1 MRKLV
6 SKALVSQRIT
16 PLYLSPRHEPYLLL
30 VVLLSCG
37 LVLEL
42 DFVHELR
49 TCSDVAVEG
58 SQPSQTSLK
67 FERPCF
73 CLCTCRSCLVVK
85 NRCRQTLCSRYALP
99 LPFGDILTFHC
110 YTYCYRFCCT
120 FCFLRNS

>member
-67 FERPCF
+67 FERPCCVLVLVCARVVVVSSLKIAADRRF
-73 CLCTCRSCLVVK
+73 ARAMLCHCRL
-85 NRCRQTLCSRYALP
+85 A
-99 LPFGDILTFHC
+99 TF
-110 YTYCYRFCCT
+110 
-120 FCFLRNS
+120 